1 MIRRYFLP
9 TLFLLAIVN
18 ANTLPLTQRYF
29 HKEDMG
35 YEYTRGTFMIVL
47 SDECLETYLM
57 DDNIGN
63 FVSFKRTQG
72 YNVEIR
78 TFSEVGGSA

>member
-1 MIRRYFLP
+1 
-9 TLFLLAIVN
+9 
-18 ANTLPLTQRYF
+18 
-29 HKEDMG
+29 MG